1 MPIKKSAEKALR
13 QTKKRTVI
21 NAKAK
26 KEVKALE
33 NALQKEIAAKKKDGI
48 KATWPK
54 FVQALD
60 KAAKNNVFSRNTAS
74 RKKSRLQKAINKVF

>member
-1 MPIKKSAEKALR
+1 MPIKKSAKKALR
-13 QTKKRTVI
+13 QTAKRTIV

-33 NALQKEIAAKKKDGI
+33 NALQKEIAGKKKDGI
-48 KATWPK
+48 KAMLPK

-60 KAAKNNVFSRNTAS
+60 KAVKNNVFNQNMAS
-74 RKKSRLQKAINKVF
+74 RKKSRLQKAVNKIL